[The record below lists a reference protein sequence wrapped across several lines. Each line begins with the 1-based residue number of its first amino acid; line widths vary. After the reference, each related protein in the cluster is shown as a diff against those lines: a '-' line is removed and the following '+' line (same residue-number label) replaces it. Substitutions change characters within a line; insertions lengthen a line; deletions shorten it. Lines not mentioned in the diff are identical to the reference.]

1 MQGYI
6 VAGTE
11 DGALIVIGQGPW
23 VEVDDEEPVV
33 LEDETEFSF
42 SFYQFTIWYLFCP
55 ASCHWK

>member
-11 DGALIVIGQGPW
+11 DGALLVIGEGPW

-33 LEDETEFSF
+33 LEDETEFAF
-42 SFYQFTIWYLFCP
+42 SFTSTEVGSFHF
-55 ASCHWK
+55 ASRDRK